1 MEKEALELWR
11 KYEGLSY
18 GLRTL
23 VIMIESRG
31 LEDYFYVTGDGNDG
45 EAMEWPELKQL
56 LVDIDKVQCTT
67 IKAEA

>member
-1 MEKEALELWR
+1 MEKEALELWN

-23 VIMIESRG
+23 VVMIEARS
-31 LEDYFYVTGDGNDG
+31 LEDHFYITGDGNSG

-56 LVDIDKVQCTT
+56 LVDVD
-67 IKAEA
+67 KAERESLNKQ